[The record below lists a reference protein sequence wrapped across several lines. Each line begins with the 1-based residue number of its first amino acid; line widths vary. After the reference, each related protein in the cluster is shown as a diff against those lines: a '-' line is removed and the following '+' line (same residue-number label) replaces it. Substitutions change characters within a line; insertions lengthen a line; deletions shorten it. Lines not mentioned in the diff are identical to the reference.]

1 MQKTIPI
8 TTARQ
13 QLLALTKKVK
23 RHMQTYIL
31 TNKGEQEAVLM
42 SVPEYRS
49 LMAAAELARHPE
61 VLAMTRLGMEQQA
74 AHEGVSLERLAA
86 RRNGCSSERRGDEP
100 ETS

>member
-13 QLLALTKKVK
+13 QLLELTKKVK

-49 LMAAAELARHPE
+49 LMAAAELALHPD
-61 VLAMTRLGMEQQA
+61 VLAMTRLGMEQLA
-74 AHEGVSLERLAA
+74 AGEGVSLEQAF
-86 RRNGCSSERRGDEP
+86 GSKGERVLVGTTR
-100 ETS
+100 